1 MTAAIRWRIMALQA
15 VAVLVLA
22 FVTGAAFFAS
32 NFVHDQV
39 KSSLDKQQ
47 ITFSSTVG
55 DEYSDLSSYA
65 GKKVTDGNLA
75 YVFAYDYL
83 GRHLARIGTDSNKVS
98 HPYSYWSGLAQ
109 AEKDPAT
116 KAKYSGIADT
126 LFKGTTLQTM
136 LIQAWTFWVVGD
148 IAFYVGIAFLV
159 ATLLVLVAF
168 VFELVIS
175 RNGSSTAQPATATA
189 KSES

>member
-1 MTAAIRWRIMALQA
+1 MTSALRWRIVSLQII
-15 VAVLVLA
+15 VVLVMA
-22 FVTGAAFFAS
+22 FVTGAAFYAS

-47 ITFSSTVG
+47 ITFSQTVG

-65 GKKVTDGNLA
+65 GKQVNNGDLA
-75 YVFAYDYL
+75 YVFAYKYL
-83 GRHLARIGTDSNKVS
+83 GRHLDRVGQG

-109 AEKDPAT
+109 TEKDAAT
-116 KAKYSGIADT
+116 KAKYSGTADT

-148 IAFYVGIAFLV
+148 VAFYVGIAFAV
-159 ATLLVLVAF
+159 ATLLVLGTLA
-168 VFELVIS
+168 FELVS
-175 RNGSSTAQPATATA
+175 ARKAATVPAVATGTPA
-189 KSES
+189 VAS